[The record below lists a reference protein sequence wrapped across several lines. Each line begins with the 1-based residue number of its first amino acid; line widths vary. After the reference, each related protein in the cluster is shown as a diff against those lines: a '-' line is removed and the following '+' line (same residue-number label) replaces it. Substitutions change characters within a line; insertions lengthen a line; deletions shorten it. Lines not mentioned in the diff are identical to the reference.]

1 VIRLHGSA
9 DRYARRAFA
18 GTVVAALLFACA
30 PAADAYLK
38 LGTRIGSG
46 VANLRFNRFPIR
58 YFVTNRDVPGVTAP
72 QLQQAVERGFASWA
86 AIPNTGLAAQFAGFT
101 GATPASGDNANV
113 IGFTSRPD
121 LDRVLGS
128 TSFTVDTVTGEILEA
143 DIFLN
148 STFSWSVAT
157 AGEPGRQDVESI
169 ALHEIGHLHGL
180 GHSMLG
186 ETELVGAG
194 RRVLG
199 AEAVMFPIAFSA
211 GALNRT
217 PRADDIAGIS
227 DIYGND
233 EFRSS
238 TGSMSGRVTKNGTGV
253 VGAHVVAFN
262 PATGK
267 MVATFTL
274 SEDGAF
280 VIAGL
285 EPGLHIVRV
294 EPLDDADTTSFL
306 DTSFKV
312 DADFK
317 VAFYNRI
324 VTVPRGGT
332 ARNVDLTVVG
342 K

>member
-1 VIRLHGSA
+1 MRQPRQLVVW
-9 DRYARRAFA
+9 
-18 GTVVAALLFACA
+18 TVVIAALLASA
-30 PAADAYLK
+30 PVTDAYLK
-38 LGTRIGSG
+38 LGTRIGTG
-46 VANLRFNRFPIR
+46 VANLRFTRFPIR
-58 YFVTNRDVPGVTAP
+58 YFVTNRDAPGVTAP
-72 QLQQAVERGFASWA
+72 QLQTAVERAFASWA
-86 AIPNTGLAAQFAGFT
+86 AVPNTGLSSQFVGFT
-101 GATPASGDNANV
+101 GATPATGDNANV
-113 IGFTSRPD
+113 IGFSARAD

-148 STFSWSVAT
+148 STFAWSVAA

-186 ETELVGAG
+186 ETELIAGG

-211 GALNRT
+211 GSLNRI

-233 EFRSS
+233 EFRQS
-238 TGSMSGRVTKNGTGV
+238 TGSMSGRVTKNGAGV

-262 PATGK
+262 PTTGK

-285 EPGLHIVRV
+285 EPGLHVVRV
-294 EPLDDADTTSFL
+294 EPLDDADANSFL
-306 DTSFKV
+306 DASFKV